1 MPDRL
6 VIDADVLI
14 DYTRGLAKAV
24 TYLRGLRTRPAVSAV
39 TIAELCV
46 GIREGG
52 EREAFE
58 RFTALSIVVDVD
70 EQIATQGGLFR
81 RQYGKS
87 HGVGLADAIVA
98 ATAEAENAKVVTL
111 NRKHY
116 PMFDDVIVP
125 YIKP

>member
-14 DYTRGLAKAV
+14 DFTRGLADA
-24 TYLRGLRTRPAVSAV
+24 TTHMRGLRSRPSVWAV
-39 TIAELCV
+39 TLAELYV
-46 GIREGG
+46 GIREGE
-52 EREAFE
+52 ERVALE
-58 RFTALSIVVDVD
+58 RFITLSVVVDVD
-70 EQIATQGGLFR
+70 AQISTRGGLFR

-116 PMFDDVIVP
+116 PIFDDVIVP
-125 YIKP
+125 YTKP